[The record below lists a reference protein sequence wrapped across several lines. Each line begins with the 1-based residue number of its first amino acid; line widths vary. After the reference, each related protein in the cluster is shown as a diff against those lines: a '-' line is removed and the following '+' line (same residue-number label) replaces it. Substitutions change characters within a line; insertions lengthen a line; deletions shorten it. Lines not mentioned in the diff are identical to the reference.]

1 MNNNIR
7 AFIIGGFIVGIGTA
21 IGYTAY
27 YTFKQMEKAELE
39 QLPFSEVED
48 DSIG

>member
-27 YTFKQMEKAELE
+27 DTLKQMEKAEME
-39 QLPFSEVED
+39 QLPFSEVEEH
-48 DSIG
+48 SIG